1 MGKSSRTGRRNGTVT
16 VIETRVHRN
25 SARNARLAFVLAAI
39 FVGGIATV
47 AASQWTQ
54 PVLSLL
60 IGIAIGVVAGA
71 ICWTAVRVWPVVRVI
86 WWWLGELAR
95 LRCHHRRVVAAGH
108 PHPARRPSDRRRR
121 HHRGAC

>member
-39 FVGGIATV
+39 FIGGIATV

-60 IGIAIGVVAGA
+60 IGIAIGVIAGA

-86 WWWLGELAR
+86 WWWLGELLAA
-95 LRCHHRRVVAAGH
+95 LSSPSCGRCWPPTPRSPSGRVSSPPSSRRF
-108 PHPARRPSDRRRR
+108 
-121 HHRGAC
+121 